1 MKEHIYFELEFILL
15 VVFSLLRPS
24 GIYGFLM
31 LGRSISR
38 ATVSLLGLVLL
49 VLSGADLYLLQT
61 LATRVKGTASLLDD
75 RIFAGEVSVALYLLP
90 VAFAGIGVNLISHV
104 LIDHLKEAEAR
115 HDRQRARNRRHPD

>member
-15 VVFSLLRPS
+15 IVFSVLLPS

-49 VLSGADLYLLQT
+49 FLSGADLYLLQS
-61 LATRVKGTASLLDD
+61 LAAQVKTTRSLLDD
-75 RIFAGEVSVALYLLP
+75 RIFSGEISVALYLLP

-104 LIDHLKEAEAR
+104 LIDHLKEAEQR
-115 HDRQRARNRRHPD
+115 HERRQVRLKRHAE